1 MKKEKIIEL
10 KRKYKCAIDLEK
22 GKLNNTKD
30 NIEKRKIR
38 NKINYLNY
46 KLDELEE
53 YYYER

>member
-22 GKLNNTKD
+22 GKLNNTTD
-30 NIEKRKIR
+30 RAEKRKIK
-38 NKINYLNY
+38 NKINYLKY
-46 KLDELEE
+46 KLEELEE